1 MDKIKY
7 KNTDSICACKV
18 SLDIVGDRWSL
29 IIVRDLFRGK
39 NTYSQFLNE
48 SPERIA
54 SNVLSDRLK
63 KLVEFEIINYRVNP
77 LDRKIKEYYLTD
89 RGVDLYNIIYEL
101 QNWTIDN
108 VDFNQ
113 SSNTKEF
120 KKLTKSKPKDII
132 ISNFKSQYKKS
143 RMENFGN

>member
-1 MDKIKY
+1 MDKIKF
-7 KNTDSICACKV
+7 NNIDPVCACKV
-18 SLDIVGDRWSL
+18 SLDIFGDRWSL

-48 SPERIA
+48 SAERIA

-101 QNWTIDN
+101 QCWTIDN

-113 SSNTKEF
+113 SSNTKKF
-120 KKLTKSKPKDII
+120 KKLNKSKRKDII
-132 ISNFKSQYKKS
+132 ISNFKIQYKKS
-143 RMENFGN
+143 RIKNFGI

>member
-1 MDKIKY
+1 M
-7 KNTDSICACKV
+7 
-18 SLDIVGDRWSL
+18 
-29 IIVRDLFRGK
+29 
-39 NTYSQFLNE
+39 
-48 SPERIA
+48 
-54 SNVLSDRLK
+54 
-63 KLVEFEIINYRVNP
+63 
-77 LDRKIKEYYLTD
+77 DRKIKEYYLTD

-143 RMENFGN
+143 RKKFFGN

>member
-1 MDKIKY
+1 MDKIKF
-7 KNTDSICACKV
+7 NNIDPVCACKV
-18 SLDIVGDRWSL
+18 SLDIIGDRWSL
-29 IIVRDLFRGK
+29 IIVRDIFRGK

-54 SNVLSDRLK
+54 SNILSDRLK

-77 LDRKIKEYYLTD
+77 LNRKIKEYYLND
-89 RGVDLYNIIYEL
+89 RGIDLYNIIYEL
-101 QNWTIDN
+101 QNWTINN

-120 KKLTKSKPKDII
+120 KKVIKLKPKDII
-132 ISNFKSQYKKS
+132 ISNFKSQYIKS
-143 RMENFGN
+143 RMKNFGN